1 MEALVTEPY
10 SVTSHFFHKLSS
22 RQPEMLPE
30 NRLQLVCNIHE
41 ENQHGCQCAPEF
53 NYSAKPVLW
62 GEEPSFVHTHC
73 LHFPSPP
80 VMASSYKDLVFIL
93 HTHSHRQWFSFFM
106 LPNCEW
112 ALCGSARDELFH
124 TKNTSTQTCRKWMQR
139 HAHADAYS
147 QTHANITPKCWK
159 LTSSQL
165 LRTCL
170 PLACSH
176 TPLSFTHHHHLFHQ
190 RCIFSNFIH

>member
-1 MEALVTEPY
+1 MKKTSMVASALLNLIIQ
-10 SVTSHFFHKLSS
+10 LSQYYEEKS
-22 RQPEMLPE
+22 PLLYTLVVCTFRHLPWW
-30 NRLQLVCNIHE
+30 
-41 ENQHGCQCAPEF
+41 P
-53 NYSAKPVLW
+53 
-62 GEEPSFVHTHC
+62 
-73 LHFPSPP
+73 
-80 VMASSYKDLVFIL
+80 L
-93 HTHSHRQWFSFFM
+93 HTKTWFSYYTHIHTGSGFLFFM

-124 TKNTSTQTCRKWMQR
+124 TKNTSTQTCRKWTQR

-165 LRTCL
+165 LRACL

-176 TPLSFTHHHHLFHQ
+176 TPLSFTHHHHPFHQ